1 MGNFSV
7 KNLLKKL
14 KADSKSTTYM
24 LIYACVLV
32 WAIEIILYVFSKDS
46 YQLFIENTA
55 FVPSLAFKTSWT
67 WFTSMFVHSIS
78 IEHIF
83 FNMLCLYSLGLELER
98 FFGRLKFFFLYALC
112 GLGGSAATILY
123 CYITNDWNMAAYGA
137 SGAIMGL
144 IGALLVA
151 QWKLGQNIKGTL
163 IWIAITLALPIIIPR
178 IAWQAHL
185 GGLVVGI
192 VLSMLLVTHNPIL
205 KNCSFNK
212 RFTIYSSALLIIL
225 LAISMLC
232 LFVF

>member
-1 MGNFSV
+1 
-7 KNLLKKL
+7 
-14 KADSKSTTYM
+14 
-24 LIYACVLV
+24 
-32 WAIEIILYVFSKDS
+32 
-46 YQLFIENTA
+46 
-55 FVPSLAFKTSWT
+55 
-67 WFTSMFVHSIS
+67 
-78 IEHIF
+78 
-83 FNMLCLYSLGLELER
+83 MLCLYSLGLELER

-123 CYITNDWNMAAYGA
+123 CSITNDWNMAAYGA